1 MFSKFGFKKDKDS
14 TKKDKEHI
22 EMVERIS
29 KMNLTDIKG
38 YLNNRIKDLE
48 VTSEGL
54 VEVMKKLTILNESTS
69 KRYIEIDDDDMKK
82 KKGFEVVIAVAVH
95 KKINVE
101 TVELIEKFISMNEDI
116 ITKYDTDNKQI
127 FGSKLKDALKK
138 AVGIMNQKANI
149 NLKMDLLK
157 Y

>member
-14 TKKDKEHI
+14 KKDKNHS
-22 EMVERIS
+22 EMVDRIS

-48 VTSEGL
+48 VTSDGL
-54 VEVMKKLTILNESTS
+54 VEIMKKLTTINESTS

-82 KKGFEVVIAVAVH
+82 KKGFEVVIAVALH

-116 ITKYDTDNKQI
+116 IIKYDTDNKQI
-127 FGSKLKDALKK
+127 FGSKLKDALTK
-138 AVGIMNQKANI
+138 AVGIMDEKTNI